1 MKNRFRK
8 ALVWLTCAVMMM
20 TLWTGTATAE
30 GEKNTDFLGKPFPDF
45 SVTDT
50 EGKTFTL
57 SEALKDHQAAMI
69 VFWATWCGPCEREF
83 PYLEEVYQKYG
94 DRVAFIALNEEKR
107 ETEDE
112 IKAYRAEH
120 GLTIPM
126 GHSED
131 DDLYRYIGGVYLP
144 DTVVVDRFGNAVFF
158 HDSAF
163 KNPEDVARVLE
174 TFLGDGYTQTAVL
187 KSIPGDTSTRAFP
200 VSAARAIYP
209 ESGNYRKVVLD
220 WKDQNGERP
229 VSGWIIPEGD
239 SVRLRIEIAADD
251 NVSAMEFQDGLMDNC
266 ISIAKMLDPERGVY
280 VYDQIIPDSTAEQQ
294 FSSAFL
300 YDATVE
306 TDPKEIMVLLF
317 RNEEAISVMTE
328 LLKQTGEAAVTS
340 WKYAE
345 EEKKQENALQ
355 AYIIHV
361 VDQDN
366 KPVPEVMVNFCTDS
380 ACIPNES
387 DENGTVTFS
396 GAPDVYHVQ
405 IVDAPDGYSWDE
417 SYDMYTT
424 REYGEWVLRVRKD

>member
-174 TFLGDGYTQTAVL
+174 TFLGDDYTQTAVL

-209 ESGNYRKVVLD
+209 EIGKIRTGSAPSAAGLFRKAIRSASGSKSRRMTTSRPWNTRTGSWIIASASRKCWIRNAEFTYTIRSSPTVR
-220 WKDQNGERP
+220 QNGRFP
-229 VSGWIIPEGD
+229 
-239 SVRLRIEIAADD
+239 RL
-251 NVSAMEFQDGLMDNC
+251 
-266 ISIAKMLDPERGVY
+266 
-280 VYDQIIPDSTAEQQ
+280 
-294 FSSAFL
+294 
-300 YDATVE
+300 
-306 TDPKEIMVLLF
+306 
-317 RNEEAISVMTE
+317 
-328 LLKQTGEAAVTS
+328 
-340 WKYAE
+340 
-345 EEKKQENALQ
+345 
-355 AYIIHV
+355 
-361 VDQDN
+361 
-366 KPVPEVMVNFCTDS
+366 FCTTQPSKRIRRRSWFYFSRMKRPS
-380 ACIPNES
+380 A
-387 DENGTVTFS
+387 
-396 GAPDVYHVQ
+396 
-405 IVDAPDGYSWDE
+405 
-417 SYDMYTT
+417 
-424 REYGEWVLRVRKD
+424 

>member
-174 TFLGDGYTQTAVL
+174 TFLGDDYTQTAVL

-209 ESGNYRKVVLD
+209 ESGNYQKVVLD
-220 WKDQNGERP
+220 WKDQNGERHE
-229 VSGWIIPEGD
+229 EGD
-239 SVRLRIEIAADD
+239 DQHGCAAFPGFLSVGPAGPDLMFSVRNSDQCG
-251 NVSAMEFQDGLMDNC
+251 SC
-266 ISIAKMLDPERGVY
+266 IPCSPH
-280 VYDQIIPDSTAEQQ
+280 
-294 FSSAFL
+294 
-300 YDATVE
+300 
-306 TDPKEIMVLLF
+306 
-317 RNEEAISVMTE
+317 
-328 LLKQTGEAAVTS
+328 
-340 WKYAE
+340 
-345 EEKKQENALQ
+345 ENARRGEFLLVEDPPGDGHGYSNDEKDHNHAALDFTRSFLDKQ
-355 AYIIHV
+355 
-361 VDQDN
+361 
-366 KPVPEVMVNFCTDS
+366 P
-380 ACIPNES
+380 CIPGFLFTEGQHRI
-387 DENGTVTFS
+387 DDHNGT
-396 GAPDVYHVQ
+396 
-405 IVDAPDGYSWDE
+405 E
-417 SYDMYTT
+417 SSQGGGCPALCGQDH
-424 REYGEWVLRVRKD
+424 ECSE

>member
-131 DDLYRYIGGVYLP
+131 DNLYRYIGGVYLP

-209 ESGNYRKVVLD
+209 E
-220 WKDQNGERP
+220 NGPWNSRTG
-229 VSGWIIPEGD
+229 SWIIASASRKCWIRNAEFTYTIRSSPT
-239 SVRLRIEIAADD
+239 VRR
-251 NVSAMEFQDGLMDNC
+251 N
-266 ISIAKMLDPERGVY
+266 
-280 VYDQIIPDSTAEQQ
+280 
-294 FSSAFL
+294 SSFPRL
-300 YDATVE
+300 
-306 TDPKEIMVLLF
+306 
-317 RNEEAISVMTE
+317 
-328 LLKQTGEAAVTS
+328 
-340 WKYAE
+340 
-345 EEKKQENALQ
+345 
-355 AYIIHV
+355 
-361 VDQDN
+361 
-366 KPVPEVMVNFCTDS
+366 FCTTQPS
-380 ACIPNES
+380 KRIRRRLWS
-387 DENGTVTFS
+387 YFS
-396 GAPDVYHVQ
+396 GMKKPSA
-405 IVDAPDGYSWDE
+405 
-417 SYDMYTT
+417 
-424 REYGEWVLRVRKD
+424 